1 MKKLIDREKLVE
13 ELGEFKDHIKRDE
26 KLSEKFKDGYKS
38 ALSEVEELA
47 NSLRLLDLEER
58 IPVDRVAGVQLE
70 NKQKDSEDQ
79 KEFYSS
85 VFETDRKV
93 ASQINFIKSVFGNG
107 SKYSWLELNTRKG
120 YVIKILLQEEEK
132 NDE

>member
-1 MKKLIDREKLVE
+1 MTKLIDRELFLAELESQE
-13 ELGEFKDHIKRDE
+13 ESLDFMHK
-26 KLSEKFKDGYKS
+26 SEDYEDGYRQAMTDAGERAKS
-38 ALSEVEELA
+38 LKLQ
-47 NSLRLLDLEER
+47 DLEER
-58 IPVDRVAGVQLE
+58 IPVDSIAGVQLE

-93 ASQINFIKSVFGNG
+93 ASQINFVKSVFGNG

-120 YVIKILLQEEEK
+120 YVIKILLQEEEE